1 MLKLLIIFIIAILLI
16 YYGAT
21 LIYLIRNLV
30 GKYEEAEINTV
41 RDAYSFAVNPL
52 NWIKLYKA
60 FFILPRRRKRC
71 QVLNHDIVSNGLFF
85 KEIISHKSEKPL
97 YAST

>member
-1 MLKLLIIFIIAILLI
+1 MLKLLIIFIIVILLI

-21 LIYLIRNLV
+21 FIYLIRNLV

-41 RDAYSFAVNPL
+41 REAYSFAINPL

-60 FFILPRRRKRC
+60 FFYIAEEKSPNKYFYKK
-71 QVLNHDIVSNGLFF
+71 IIISNIICYLFF
-85 KEIISHKSEKPL
+85 LVFAIIL
-97 YAST
+97 ASLE